1 MSAKQESEA
10 KRAAGRQRELEAKL
24 RQIFEYMRLERH
36 QGNWGMDI
44 NHWDWVP
51 GVGVISM
58 LEYGTGTGQDEVTD
72 YLLHWVNRNKQKAE
86 GVRVINSLAPYA
98 VFPEL
103 YRLTGDPWFLSR
115 AQEVAVWMLET
126 APRTREGALE
136 HTVTEAVE
144 FPEQVWADT
153 VYMAVLFLA
162 RLAGLTGDQELAAA
176 AVQQTLQHLRLLQDP
191 ATGLLFH
198 GWNSRA
204 GSHMSAARWARA
216 NAWVALAVP
225 DIVAGTG
232 SLTAIPQELYSRY
245 RRLASALRQAQGA
258 GGLWYTVLD
267 RPDYYEET
275 SASAGI
281 ACGFLKAVKSG
292 LLEDAYLE
300 SAEAALAGILPLIR
314 EDGEVQGV
322 SGGTP
327 VMPSIAA
334 YNTIERYPAL
344 YGQGLV
350 MQLLTEA
357 LDLGEMKH
365 RLERQEH
372 EERQEHQGRQEDQG
386 REEHE
391 ERQGRQ
397 EDQGR
402 EEHEEHQGGQE
413 DQGREE
419 HEERQG
425 GQEDQGREEH
435 PERQGG
441 QRRQEQSEGIGSL
454 IVEGEAGG

>member
-1 MSAKQESEA
+1 MTIK
-10 KRAAGRQRELEAKL
+10 RELENRQALEQKL
-24 RQIFEYMRLERH
+24 ERIWEYMRSERH
-36 QGNWGMDI
+36 QGNWAMDI
-44 NHWDWVP
+44 DHWDWVP
-51 GVGVISM
+51 GVGVISL
-58 LEYGTGTGQDEVTD
+58 LEYGTATDKQEVTD
-72 YLLHWVNRNKQKAE
+72 YLLHWVNRNKLKAE

-98 VFPEL
+98 LFPEL
-103 YRLTGDPWFLSR
+103 YRLSGDPWLLSQ
-115 AQEVAVWMLET
+115 AQEVAAWMLET

-162 RLAGLTGDQELAAA
+162 RLAGQTGDRELAAA
-176 AVQQTLQHLRLLQDP
+176 AVQQTLLHLRLLQDP
-191 ATGLLFH
+191 ETGLLFH

-225 DIVAGTG
+225 EIVAGTA
-232 SLTAIPQELYSRY
+232 SLTVIPQELCSRY

-258 GGLWYTVLD
+258 SGLWHTVLD
-267 RPDYYEET
+267 QPDYYEET

-300 SAEAALAGILPLIR
+300 CVEAALAGILPLILV
-314 EDGEVQGV
+314 DGEVQGV

-357 LDLGEMKH
+357 LNAGHTKEYEGH
-365 RLERQEH
+365 RERQEH
-372 EERQEHQGRQEDQG
+372 EERQ
-386 REEHE
+386 

-402 EEHEEHQGGQE
+402 QEHS
-413 DQGREE
+413 
-419 HEERQG
+419 ERQG
-425 GQEDQGREEH
+425 GQQRQEDQQ
-435 PERQGG
+435 RQA
-441 QRRQEQSEGIGSL
+441 QSEGLGSL
-454 IVEGEAGG
+454 NVEGEAGG

>member
-1 MSAKQESEA
+1 
-10 KRAAGRQRELEAKL
+10 
-24 RQIFEYMRLERH
+24 
-36 QGNWGMDI
+36 MDI
-44 NHWDWVP
+44 DHWDWVP
-51 GVGVISM
+51 GVGVISL
-58 LEYGTGTGQDEVTD
+58 LEYGTATGKEEVTD

-86 GVRVINSLAPYA
+86 GARVINSLAPYA
-98 VFPEL
+98 LFPEL
-103 YRLTGDPWFLSR
+103 YRLTGDPWLLSQ
-115 AQEVAVWMLET
+115 AQEVAAWMLGT

-162 RLAGLTGDQELAAA
+162 RLASLTGDRELAAA
-176 AVQQTLQHLRLLQDP
+176 AVQQTLLHLRLLQDP
-191 ATGLLFH
+191 ETGLLFH

-225 DIVAGTG
+225 EIVAGTV

-258 GGLWYTVLD
+258 SGLWHTVLD
-267 RPDYYEET
+267 QPDDYEET

-300 SAEAALAGILPLIR
+300 SAEAALVGILPLIH

-357 LDLGEMKH
+357 LDLEQTEH
-365 RLERQEH
+365 RLEGQGRQEDQGCQEH
-372 EERQEHQGRQEDQG
+372 EERQERQGRQEDQG

-391 ERQGRQ
+391 ERQRRQ
-397 EDQGR
+397 EDQGC
-402 EEHEEHQGGQE
+402 
-413 DQGREE
+413 
-419 HEERQG
+419 
-425 GQEDQGREEH
+425 EEH
-435 PERQGG
+435 PERPGG
-441 QRRQEQSEGIGSL
+441 QQRQEDQQRQAQSDGMGSL
-454 IVEGEAGG
+454 NVEGEAGG

>member
-1 MSAKQESEA
+1 MTIK
-10 KRAAGRQRELEAKL
+10 RELENRQALEQKL
-24 RQIFEYMRLERH
+24 ERIWEYMRSERH
-36 QGNWGMDI
+36 QGNWAMDI
-44 NHWDWVP
+44 DHWDWVP
-51 GVGVISM
+51 GVGVISL
-58 LEYGTGTGQDEVTD
+58 LEYGTVAGKGEVIE
-72 YLLHWVNRNKQKAE
+72 YLLHWVGQNKQQAE
-86 GVRVINSLAPYA
+86 GIRVINSLAPYA

-103 YRLTGDPWFLSR
+103 YRLTGDPWYLST
-115 AQEVAVWMLET
+115 AQEIAGWIRET

-162 RLAGLTGDQELAAA
+162 RLAVLTGDRELAAA
-176 AVQQTLQHLRLLQDP
+176 AVQQTLLHLRLLQDP
-191 ATGLLFH
+191 STGLLFH

-204 GSHMSAARWARA
+204 GSYMSAARWARA

-225 DIVAGTG
+225 EIVAGTA
-232 SLTAIPQELYSRY
+232 SLTVIPQELYSRY

-258 GGLWYTVLD
+258 SGLWHTVLD
-267 RPDYYEET
+267 QPDYYEET

-292 LLEDAYLE
+292 LLEEDYLE
-300 SAEAALAGILPLIR
+300 NAKAALAGILPLIR

-334 YNTIERYPAL
+334 YNTIGRYPAL

-357 LDLGEMKH
+357 LNAGHTKQYEGH
-365 RLERQEH
+365 RGRQEH
-372 EERQEHQGRQEDQG
+372 EERQ
-386 REEHE
+386 

-402 EEHEEHQGGQE
+402 QEHS
-413 DQGREE
+413 
-419 HEERQG
+419 ERQG
-425 GQEDQGREEH
+425 GSNV
-435 PERQGG
+435 
-441 QRRQEQSEGIGSL
+441 RRISNVRRNPRGW
-454 IVEGEAGG
+454 VH

>member
-1 MSAKQESEA
+1 
-10 KRAAGRQRELEAKL
+10 
-24 RQIFEYMRLERH
+24 
-36 QGNWGMDI
+36 MDI
-44 NHWDWVP
+44 DHWDWVP
-51 GVGVISM
+51 GVGVISL
-58 LEYGTGTGQDEVTD
+58 LEYGTATGKEEVTD

-86 GVRVINSLAPYA
+86 GARVINSLAPYA
-98 VFPEL
+98 LFPEL
-103 YRLTGDPWFLSR
+103 YRLTGDPWLLSQ
-115 AQEVAVWMLET
+115 AQEVAAWMLGT

-162 RLAGLTGDQELAAA
+162 RLASLTGDRELAAA
-176 AVQQTLQHLRLLQDP
+176 AVQQTLLHLRLLQDP
-191 ATGLLFH
+191 ETGLLFH

-225 DIVAGTG
+225 EIVAGTG

-245 RRLASALRQAQGA
+245 RRLASALRQAQGDS
-258 GGLWYTVLD
+258 GLWHTVLD
-267 RPDYYEET
+267 QPDDYEET

-292 LLEDAYLE
+292 LLEYAYLE

-327 VMPSIAA
+327 VMSSIAA
-334 YNTIERYPAL
+334 YNTIERYPAM

-357 LDLGEMKH
+357 LDLGQTEH
-365 RLERQEH
+365 RLEGQGRQEDQGCQEH
-372 EERQEHQGRQEDQG
+372 EERQERQGRQEDQG

-391 ERQGRQ
+391 ERQRRQ
-397 EDQGR
+397 EDQGC
-402 EEHEEHQGGQE
+402 
-413 DQGREE
+413 
-419 HEERQG
+419 
-425 GQEDQGREEH
+425 EEH
-435 PERQGG
+435 PERPGG
-441 QRRQEQSEGIGSL
+441 QQRQEDQQRQAQSDGMGSL
-454 IVEGEAGG
+454 NVEGEAGG

>member
-1 MSAKQESEA
+1 MTTK
-10 KRAAGRQRELEAKL
+10 RELANRQALEQKL
-24 RQIFEYMRLERH
+24 ERIWEYMRSERH
-36 QGNWGMDI
+36 QGDWAMDI
-44 NHWDWVP
+44 DHWDWVP
-51 GVGVISM
+51 GVGVISL
-58 LEYGTGTGQDEVTD
+58 LEYGTATGKDEVTD
-72 YLLHWVNRNKQKAE
+72 YLLQWVGRNKQQAE
-86 GVRVINSLAPYA
+86 GVLVINSLAPYA
-98 VFPEL
+98 LFPEL
-103 YRLTGDPWFLSR
+103 YRLTRDPWFLNR
-115 AQEVAVWMLET
+115 AQEVAAWMLET

-162 RLAGLTGDQELAAA
+162 RLAGLTGDRELAAA
-176 AVQQTLQHLRLLQDP
+176 AVQQTLLHLRLLQDQE
-191 ATGLLFH
+191 TGLLFH

-225 DIVAGTG
+225 EIVALTA
-232 SLTAIPQELYSRY
+232 SLTAVPQELYSRY

-258 GGLWYTVLD
+258 SGLWHTVLD
-267 RPDYYEET
+267 QPDYYEET

-357 LDLGEMKH
+357 LDLGQMH
-365 RLERQEH
+365 QEQSEQS
-372 EERQEHQGRQEDQG
+372 EETGSLDDEGRQEDD
-386 REEHE
+386 RE
-391 ERQGRQ
+391 G
-397 EDQGR
+397 
-402 EEHEEHQGGQE
+402 
-413 DQGREE
+413 
-419 HEERQG
+419 
-425 GQEDQGREEH
+425 
-435 PERQGG
+435 
-441 QRRQEQSEGIGSL
+441 
-454 IVEGEAGG
+454 

>member
-1 MSAKQESEA
+1 MTIN
-10 KRAAGRQRELEAKL
+10 RELANRQALEQKL
-24 RQIFEYMRLERH
+24 ERIWEYMRSEQH
-36 QGNWGMDI
+36 QGNWAMDI
-44 NHWDWVP
+44 DHWDWVP
-51 GVGVISM
+51 GVGVISL
-58 LEYGTGTGQDEVTD
+58 LEYGTVTDKQEVRD

-86 GVRVINSLAPYA
+86 GGWVINSLAPYA
-98 VFPEL
+98 LFPEL
-103 YRLTGDPWFLSR
+103 YRLTGEPWLLSR
-115 AQEVAVWMLET
+115 AQEVAAWILET

-162 RLAGLTGDQELAAA
+162 RLAGLTGDREAAAA
-176 AVQQTLQHLRLLQDP
+176 AVQQTLLHLRLLQDP
-191 ATGLLFH
+191 ETGLLFH

-216 NAWVALAVP
+216 NAWVLLAIP
-225 DIVAGTG
+225 EIVAGTA
-232 SLTAIPQELYSRY
+232 SLIAIPHELYSRY

-258 GGLWYTVLD
+258 SGLWHTVLD
-267 RPDYYEET
+267 QPDYYEET

-292 LLEDAYLE
+292 LLEAAYLE
-300 SAEAALAGILPLIR
+300 SAKAALAGILPLIC

-357 LDLGEMKH
+357 LDLGEMEY
-365 RLERQEH
+365 RLAG
-372 EERQEHQGRQEDQG
+372 QEHQECKQRHADQ
-386 REEHE
+386 RSKEPEEY
-391 ERQGRQ
+391 
-397 EDQGR
+397 
-402 EEHEEHQGGQE
+402 
-413 DQGREE
+413 
-419 HEERQG
+419 
-425 GQEDQGREEH
+425 
-435 PERQGG
+435 
-441 QRRQEQSEGIGSL
+441 QRRQEG
-454 IVEGEAGG
+454 

>member
-1 MSAKQESEA
+1 MD
-10 KRAAGRQRELEAKL
+10 AG
-24 RQIFEYMRLERH
+24 
-36 QGNWGMDI
+36 DC
-44 NHWDWVP
+44 
-51 GVGVISM
+51 
-58 LEYGTGTGQDEVTD
+58 
-72 YLLHWVNRNKQKAE
+72 
-86 GVRVINSLAPYA
+86 
-98 VFPEL
+98 
-103 YRLTGDPWFLSR
+103 
-115 AQEVAVWMLET
+115 
-126 APRTREGALE
+126 PRTREGALE
-136 HTVTEAVE
+136 HTVTEAVK

-162 RLAGLTGDQELAAA
+162 RLAGLTGDRELAAA
-176 AVQQTLQHLRLLQDP
+176 AVQQTLLHLRLLQDP

-225 DIVAGTG
+225 EIVALTA
-232 SLTAIPQELYSRY
+232 SLTAVPQELYSRY

-258 GGLWYTVLD
+258 SGLWHTVLD
-267 RPDYYEET
+267 QPDYYEET

-281 ACGFLKAVKSG
+281 SCGFLKAVKSG

-357 LDLGEMKH
+357 LDLGQMH
-365 RLERQEH
+365 QEQSEQS
-372 EERQEHQGRQEDQG
+372 EETGSLDDEGRQEDD
-386 REEHE
+386 RE
-391 ERQGRQ
+391 G
-397 EDQGR
+397 
-402 EEHEEHQGGQE
+402 
-413 DQGREE
+413 
-419 HEERQG
+419 
-425 GQEDQGREEH
+425 
-435 PERQGG
+435 
-441 QRRQEQSEGIGSL
+441 
-454 IVEGEAGG
+454 